1 MPRVVVEKTAKGP
14 KYKQMYDRMKAE
26 NPKLFKD
33 FKKAHDKFLEDSKKN
48 RAAFNKVGEEFAEQV
63 RIYTDHLCRTSE
75 SSGYQ
80 SSKLADQFR
89 GLIIS
94 EFSELDEIGIT

>member
-1 MPRVVVEKTAKGP
+1 MPRVITQKSGKGP
-14 KYKQMYDRMKAE
+14 KYKQMYQRMKDE
-26 NPKLFKD
+26 NPQLFKD
-33 FKKAHDKFLEDSKKN
+33 FKKVHDKFLEDNIKN
-48 RAAFNKVGEEFAEQV
+48 RVEFNKVGEEFAEQV

>member
-1 MPRVVVEKTAKGP
+1 MPRVIQQKTGRGP
-14 KYKQMYDRMKAE
+14 KYVQMYERMKDE

-33 FKKAHDKFLEDSKKN
+33 FKKVHDKFLEDSVNN
-48 RAAFNKVGEEFAEQV
+48 RAEFNKVGEEFAEQI

-89 GLIIS
+89 GLILAD
-94 EFSELDEIGIT
+94 FSEIDEIGIE

>member
-1 MPRVVVEKTAKGP
+1 MSRVVFEKTSKGP
-14 KYKQMYDRMKAE
+14 KYKQMYQRMKDE
-26 NPKLFKD
+26 NPELFKE
-33 FKKAHDKFLEDSKKN
+33 FAKVHAKFLEDSVKN
-48 RAAFNKVGEEFAEQV
+48 RAEFNKVGEKFADQV

-89 GLIIS
+89 GLILAD
-94 EFSELDEIGIT
+94 FSELDEIGIE